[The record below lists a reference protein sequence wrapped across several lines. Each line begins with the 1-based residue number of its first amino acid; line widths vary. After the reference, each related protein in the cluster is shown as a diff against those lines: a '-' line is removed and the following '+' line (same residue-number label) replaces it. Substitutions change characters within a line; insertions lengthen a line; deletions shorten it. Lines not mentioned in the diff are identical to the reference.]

1 MSPQEAFYH
10 RAPDAPDESWLVS
23 GLLGVEIELRGGVL
37 VPDSSSAITAPGIY
51 PSSYVSPGS
60 DPTGDILRG
69 RIQPFGPDPF
79 AVGGTVGYRFL
90 PFLSAGA
97 SFDYATFDS
106 IGQDQNG
113 DYADHTTPPLQRSFW
128 QAGAYVRFYAMRASS
143 AQMTGG
149 GAPYFNVAAF
159 DRLQP
164 WAELGLAYT
173 EDTASYTRGGF
184 ATAHSGQPLTSD
196 YYLTFHG
203 LAASA
208 RLGLDWRL
216 APVFAL
222 GPMIGYSRVFALN
235 GCVDVEPQ
243 TDVANSSGLPAE
255 NTCSSSVVQ
264 ANGYNLFFGGIF
276 AKVTLGPDVR

>member
-1 MSPQEAFYH
+1 M
-10 RAPDAPDESWLVS
+10 S
-23 GLLGVEIELRGGVL
+23 GLLGVELELRGGVL
-37 VPDSSSAITAPGIY
+37 VPDSSSPITAPGIY
-51 PSSYVSPGS
+51 PASKN

-79 AVGGTVGYRFL
+79 AFAGTLGYRFL
-90 PFLSAGA
+90 PFLSAGV

-106 IGQDQNG
+106 IGQDPGTG
-113 DYADHTTPPLQRSFW
+113 DYTDGTTQLQRNFW
-128 QAGAYVRFYAMRASS
+128 QLGAYVRFYAVRGKA
-143 AQMTGG
+143 
-149 GAPYFNVAAF
+149 APYFDVPAF

-173 EDTASYTRGGF
+173 EDTASYTRGG
-184 ATAHSGQPLTSD
+184 ATASLTGQPTTTD

-216 APVFAL
+216 APVFSL
-222 GPMIGYSRVFALN
+222 GPVLGYSRVFALN
-235 GCVDVEPQ
+235 GCADVEPQ
-243 TDVANSSGLPAE
+243 SDPLNPTNVPSESS
-255 NTCSSSVVQ
+255 CSSSVVN